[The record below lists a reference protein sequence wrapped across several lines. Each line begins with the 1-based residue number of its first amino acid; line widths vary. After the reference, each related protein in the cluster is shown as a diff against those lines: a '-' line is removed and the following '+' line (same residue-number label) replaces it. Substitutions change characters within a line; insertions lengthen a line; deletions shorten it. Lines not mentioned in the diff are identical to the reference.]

1 MNPMKSARLCVP
13 VMLLALPGGV
23 LAFHAGTRVQQEGPV
38 WVRANEP
45 GRPPPPELYDS
56 PMDETPAL
64 AAKGIYRYLRL
75 KALPGTPGK
84 RSLEAQMDA
93 LLAGPRIVNAGGRVL
108 TLVARAPTL
117 DAARR
122 RVYSAVERVA
132 FEGRQYRKDIG
143 LLSAPTPAAPDA
155 ASGADRA

>member
-1 MNPMKSARLCVP
+1 
-13 VMLLALPGGV
+13 
-23 LAFHAGTRVQQEGPV
+23 
-38 WVRANEP
+38 
-45 GRPPPPELYDS
+45 
-56 PMDETPAL
+56 MDETPAL

-143 LLSAPTPAAPDA
+143 VLSAPTPAAPDA